1 MGYIVEKQCII
12 AAALLTNSAGD
23 QFHAQ
28 HAPEDTIEGYTIK
41 LSAEILSHV
50 HLGSSCN

>member
-23 QFHAQ
+23 QLHAQ
-28 HAPEDTIEGYTIK
+28 HLPEDTIEGYTMKI
-41 LSAEILSHV
+41 SAGIPSHV
-50 HLGSSCN
+50 HLGPSCN